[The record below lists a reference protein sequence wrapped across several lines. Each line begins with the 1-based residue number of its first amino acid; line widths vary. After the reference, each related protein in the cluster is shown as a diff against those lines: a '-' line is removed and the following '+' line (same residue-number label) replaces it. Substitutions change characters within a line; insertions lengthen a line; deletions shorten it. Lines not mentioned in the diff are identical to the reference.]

1 MRRLVEVRR
10 DDEPHEEKSVREE
23 EERRRERREKVREL
37 FEELRR
43 TGDPR
48 IRDQLIAHNIH
59 LVEYLARKFANRGEP
74 LEDLLQVGF
83 IGLIKAIDRYDL
95 DRGVEFST
103 YATPTI
109 VGELKR
115 YFRDKGW
122 AIRIPR
128 RLQMRDLELNQAVDH
143 LTQELHRAPT
153 LQEVA
158 EHLEISLEEVVEIM
172 ESSYAANYL
181 SLDNIFY
188 TNEGEDRGFS
198 LLDYLGGEDDD
209 FSLAEDRDTLA
220 KLISRLSD
228 REQKVI
234 YMRFFRGMTQMEI
247 ARELNISQ
255 MHVSRLLRKILDKL
269 RGDLDSDALE

>member
-1 MRRLVEVRR
+1 VSGDDERRL
-10 DDEPHEEKSVREE
+10 
-23 EERRRERREKVREL
+23 ERRRYIREL
-37 FEELRR
+37 FQTLRE
-43 TGDPR
+43 TGDLGV
-48 IRDQLIAHNIH
+48 RDELISLNIH
-59 LVEYLARKFANRGEP
+59 LVEYLARKFSNRGEP
-74 LEDLLQVGF
+74 LEDLLQVGY

-128 RLQMRDLELNQAVDH
+128 RLQMRDHELNQAIDF
-143 LTQELHRAPT
+143 LTQELHRSPT

-158 EHLEISLEEVVEIM
+158 GQLQLSLEEVVEIL

-181 SLDNIFY
+181 SLDNIY
-188 TNEGEDRGFS
+188 LNSSEDHGFS
-198 LLDYLGGEDDD
+198 LMDYLGDEDDD
-209 FSLAEDRDTLA
+209 FSLADDRDTLA
-220 KLISRLSD
+220 KLLSVLTE

-234 YMRFFRGMTQMEI
+234 YMRFFRGMTQIEI
-247 ARELNISQ
+247 ANKLDISQ
-255 MHVSRLLRKILDKL
+255 MHVSRLLRKILEKL
-269 RGDLDSDALE
+269 RGEIELEEY

>member
-1 MRRLVEVRR
+1 VDTDEDRRQ
-10 DDEPHEEKSVREE
+10 
-23 EERRRERREKVREL
+23 ERRRKVREL
-37 FEELRR
+37 FQLLRQ
-43 TGDPR
+43 TNDPR
-48 IRDQLIAHNIH
+48 VRDELIALNIH
-59 LVEYLARKFANRGEP
+59 LVEYLARKFASRGEP
-74 LEDLLQVGF
+74 LEDLLQVGY

-143 LTQELHRAPT
+143 LTQELHRSPT
-153 LQEVA
+153 LTEVA
-158 EHLEISLEEVVEIM
+158 EYLAISHEEVVEIL
-172 ESSYAANYL
+172 ESSYATNYL
-181 SLDNIFY
+181 SLDNIY
-188 TNEGEDRGFS
+188 ANGQEDRGFC
-198 LLDYLGGEDDD
+198 LLDYVGGEDDD

-220 KLISRLSD
+220 KLIAHLSE

-234 YMRFFRGMTQMEI
+234 YMRFFRGMTQIEI

-269 RGDLDSDALE
+269 RNDITLEEV

>member
-1 MRRLVEVRR
+1 MRRDEDRR
-10 DDEPHEEKSVREE
+10 
-23 EERRRERREKVREL
+23 EERRRRIKEL
-37 FEELRR
+37 FQVLRE
-43 TGDPR
+43 TGDHAV
-48 IRDQLIAHNIH
+48 RDELISLNIH
-59 LVEYLARKFANRGEP
+59 LVEYLSRKFLNRGEP
-74 LEDLLQVGF
+74 LEDLLQVGY

-128 RLQMRDLELNQAVDH
+128 RLQMRDLELNQAIDS
-143 LTQELHRAPT
+143 LTQELHRSPT

-158 EHLEISLEEVVEIM
+158 EYLEIGLEEVVEIL

-181 SLDNIFY
+181 SLDNIY
-188 TNEGEDRGFS
+188 MNSQEDRGFC
-198 LLDYLGGEDDD
+198 LLDYLGDEDDD
-209 FSLAEDRDTLA
+209 FSLAEDRDTVV
-220 KLISRLSD
+220 KLISHLTE

-234 YMRFFRGMTQMEI
+234 YMRFFRGMTQVEI
-247 ARELNISQ
+247 ARELDISQ
-255 MHVSRLLRKILDKL
+255 MHVSRLLRKILEKL
-269 RGDLDSDALE
+269 RGDIELEEI

>member
-1 MRRLVEVRR
+1 MCQLDDERR
-10 DDEPHEEKSVREE
+10 DAEPDEEMSVRED
-23 EERRRERREKVREL
+23 EERRRERRERIREL

-43 TGDPR
+43 TGNPR

-74 LEDLLQVGF
+74 LEDLLQVGY

-181 SLDNIFY
+181 SLDNIY
-188 TNEGEDRGFS
+188 SNEGEDRGFS

-269 RGDLDSDALE
+269 RGDLSAEKET

>member
-1 MRRLVEVRR
+1 VKVDEKRRQ
-10 DDEPHEEKSVREE
+10 
-23 EERRRERREKVREL
+23 ERRRKIREL
-37 FEELRR
+37 FQALRES
-43 TGDPR
+43 GDPKV
-48 IRDQLIAHNIH
+48 RDELISLNIH

-74 LEDLLQVGF
+74 LEDLLQEGY

-128 RLQMRDLELNQAVDH
+128 RLQMRDLELNQAIDH
-143 LTQELHRAPT
+143 LTQDLQRSPT

-158 EHLEISLEEVVEIM
+158 DYLDIGLEEVVEIM
-172 ESSYAANYL
+172 ESAYATNYL
-181 SLDNIFY
+181 SLDNIY
-188 TNEGEDRGFS
+188 LDHQEERGFS

-209 FSLAEDRDTLA
+209 FALTEDRDTLV
-220 KLISRLSD
+220 KLLSRLSE
-228 REQKVI
+228 REQSVI
-234 YMRFFRGMTQMEI
+234 YMRFFQGMTQIEI
-247 ARELNISQ
+247 ARELGISQ
-255 MHVSRLLRKILDKL
+255 MHVSRLLRKILEKL
-269 RGDLDSDALE
+269 RCDMELEEA

>member
-1 MRRLVEVRR
+1 MHRLGDERRGK
-10 DDEPHEEKSVREE
+10 DPDEEKSVREE
-23 EERRRERREKVREL
+23 EERRQERRERIREL
-37 FEELRR
+37 FEQLRR

-48 IRDQLIAHNIH
+48 IRDQLIALNIH

-74 LEDLLQVGF
+74 LEDLLQVGY

-128 RLQMRDLELNQAVDH
+128 RLQMRDLELNQAVDQ
-143 LTQELHRAPT
+143 LTQELHRSPT
-153 LQEVA
+153 LREVA
-158 EHLEISLEEVVEIM
+158 EHLEMSLEEVVEIM
-172 ESSYAANYL
+172 ESSYATNYL
-181 SLDNIFY
+181 SLDNIY
-188 TNEGEDRGFS
+188 TTEGEDRGFS

-255 MHVSRLLRKILDKL
+255 MHVSRLLRNILDKL
-269 RGDLDSDALE
+269 RGDLDAET

>member
-1 MRRLVEVRR
+1 MQE
-10 DDEPHEEKSVREE
+10 DEEKRQ
-23 EERRRERREKVREL
+23 ERRRRVREL
-37 FEELRR
+37 FRALRE
-43 TGDPR
+43 TGDPS
-48 IRDQLIAHNIH
+48 IRDELISLNIH
-59 LVEYLARKFANRGEP
+59 LVEYLARKFSNRGEP
-74 LEDLLQVGF
+74 LEDLLQVGY

-128 RLQMRDLELNQAVDH
+128 RLQMRDLELNQAIDA
-143 LTQELHRAPT
+143 LTQDLHRSPT
-153 LQEVA
+153 MREIA
-158 EHLEISLEEVVEIM
+158 DYLETSVEEVVEIL
-172 ESSYAANYL
+172 ESSYATNYL
-181 SLDNIFY
+181 SLDSIY
-188 TNEGEDRGFS
+188 ADGPEDRGFC
-198 LLDYLGGEDDD
+198 LLDYLGGDDND
-209 FSLAEDRDTLA
+209 FSLAEDRDALE
-220 KLISRLSD
+220 KLISCLSE

-234 YMRFFRGMTQMEI
+234 YMRFFRGMTQIEI

-269 RGDLDSDALE
+269 RGELELEAEEI

>member
-1 MRRLVEVRR
+1 MGDEDARQRRR
-10 DDEPHEEKSVREE
+10 DRI
-23 EERRRERREKVREL
+23 REL
-37 FEELRR
+37 FRVLRE
-43 TGDPR
+43 TGDQKV
-48 IRDQLIAHNIH
+48 RDELISLNIH
-59 LVEYLARKFANRGEP
+59 LVEYLARKFSNRGEP
-74 LEDLLQVGF
+74 LEDLLQVGY

-128 RLQMRDLELNQAVDH
+128 RLQMRDLELNQTIDY
-143 LTQELHRAPT
+143 LTQELHRSPNM
-153 LQEVA
+153 QEVA
-158 EHLEISLEEVVEIM
+158 EYLDISVEEVVEIL
-172 ESSYAANYL
+172 ESSYATNYL
-181 SLDNIFY
+181 SLDNIY
-188 TNEGEDRGFS
+188 PNEQEERGFC
-198 LLDYLGGEDDD
+198 LLDYLGSEDND

-220 KLISRLSD
+220 KMLSHLTD

-234 YMRFFRGMTQMEI
+234 YMRFFRGMTQIEI
-247 ARELNISQ
+247 AGELDISQ

-269 RGDLDSDALE
+269 RGDIELEELG

>member
-1 MRRLVEVRR
+1 MRE
-10 DDEPHEEKSVREE
+10 D
-23 EERRRERREKVREL
+23 EERRQERRERIREL
-37 FEELRR
+37 FEILRR

-48 IRDQLIAHNIH
+48 VRDELIALNIH
-59 LVEYLARKFANRGEP
+59 LVEYLARKFINRGEP
-74 LEDLLQVGF
+74 LEDLLQVGY

-95 DRGVEFST
+95 NRGVEFST

-128 RLQMRDLELNQAVDH
+128 RLQMRDLELNQAVDQ
-143 LTQELHRAPT
+143 LTQELHRSPT

-172 ESSYAANYL
+172 ESSYATNYL
-181 SLDNIFY
+181 SLDNIY
-188 TNEGEDRGFS
+188 TNEGEDRGFC

-209 FSLAEDRDTLA
+209 FSLAEDRDALV
-220 KLISRLSD
+220 KLISRLSE

-255 MHVSRLLRKILDKL
+255 MHVSRLLRKILEKL
-269 RGDLDSDALE
+269 RGELDTEIET

>member
-1 MRRLVEVRR
+1 
-10 DDEPHEEKSVREE
+10 
-23 EERRRERREKVREL
+23 
-37 FEELRR
+37 
-43 TGDPR
+43 
-48 IRDQLIAHNIH
+48 
-59 LVEYLARKFANRGEP
+59 
-74 LEDLLQVGF
+74 
-83 IGLIKAIDRYDL
+83 
-95 DRGVEFST
+95 
-103 YATPTI
+103 
-109 VGELKR
+109 
-115 YFRDKGW
+115 
-122 AIRIPR
+122 
-128 RLQMRDLELNQAVDH
+128 MRDLELNQAVDQ
-143 LTQELHRAPT
+143 LTQELQRTPT

-158 EHLEISLEEVVEIM
+158 NHLEMSLEEVVEIM
-172 ESSYAANYL
+172 ESTYATNYL
-181 SLDNIFY
+181 SLDNIY

-269 RGDLDSDALE
+269 RGDLDAEAGC

>member
-1 MRRLVEVRR
+1 VSADEASRQARRKHIKQLFQVL
-10 DDEPHEEKSVREE
+10 RE
-23 EERRRERREKVREL
+23 
-37 FEELRR
+37 
-43 TGDPR
+43 TGDQQV
-48 IRDQLIAHNIH
+48 RDELISLNIH
-59 LVEYLARKFANRGEP
+59 LVEYLARKFSNRGEP

-122 AIRIPR
+122 AIRVPR
-128 RLQMRDLELNQAVDH
+128 RLQMRDVELNQAIDH
-143 LTQELHRAPT
+143 LTQVLHRSPT

-158 EHLEISLEEVVEIM
+158 RYLDISLEEVVEIL
-172 ESSYAANYL
+172 ESSYATNYL
-181 SLDNIFY
+181 SLDNIY
-188 TNEGEDRGFS
+188 MNDQEDRGFC
-198 LLDYLGGEDDD
+198 LMDYLGDEDND

-220 KLISRLSD
+220 KLISHLTD

-234 YMRFFRGMTQMEI
+234 YMRFFRGMTQIEI
-247 ARELNISQ
+247 ARELDISQ
-255 MHVSRLLRKILDKL
+255 MHVSRLLRKILEKL
-269 RGDLDSDALE
+269 RGDIQLKEI

>member
-1 MRRLVEVRR
+1 MRSC
-10 DDEPHEEKSVREE
+10 SVREE
-23 EERRRERREKVREL
+23 DRRQERRERIREL
-37 FEELRR
+37 FKLLRE
-43 TGDPR
+43 TGDSR
-48 IRDQLIAHNIH
+48 VRDELISLNIH

-83 IGLIKAIDRYDL
+83 VGLIKAIDRYDL

-128 RLQMRDLELNQAVDH
+128 RLQMRDLELNQAIDQ
-143 LTQELHRAPT
+143 LTQELHRSPT

-158 EHLEISLEEVVEIM
+158 EHLEFSLEEVVEIL

-181 SLDNIFY
+181 SLDTIYLND
-188 TNEGEDRGFS
+188 GEDRGFC

-209 FSLAEDRDTLA
+209 FSLAEDRDALA
-220 KLISRLSD
+220 KLLSRLTD
-228 REQKVI
+228 REQKVV
-234 YMRFFRGMTQMEI
+234 YMRFFRGLTQMEI
-247 ARELNISQ
+247 ARELRISQ

-269 RGDLDSDALE
+269 REDLGTDTVP

>member
-1 MRRLVEVRR
+1 MSADEASRQARRQHIKQLFQVL
-10 DDEPHEEKSVREE
+10 RE
-23 EERRRERREKVREL
+23 
-37 FEELRR
+37 
-43 TGDPR
+43 TGDQQV
-48 IRDQLIAHNIH
+48 RDELISLNIH
-59 LVEYLARKFANRGEP
+59 LVEYLARKFSNRGEP

-122 AIRIPR
+122 AIRVPR
-128 RLQMRDLELNQAVDH
+128 RLQMRDVELNQAIDH
-143 LTQELHRAPT
+143 LTQEFHRSPT

-158 EHLEISLEEVVEIM
+158 NYLDISLEEVVEIL
-172 ESSYAANYL
+172 ESSYATNYL
-181 SLDNIFY
+181 SLDNIY
-188 TNEGEDRGFS
+188 MNDQEDRGFC

-220 KLISRLSD
+220 KLISHLTD

-234 YMRFFRGMTQMEI
+234 YMRFFRGMTQIEI
-247 ARELNISQ
+247 ARELDISQ
-255 MHVSRLLRKILDKL
+255 MHVSRLLRKILEKL
-269 RGDLDSDALE
+269 RGDIQLEEI

>member
-1 MRRLVEVRR
+1 VSADDALRQARRKHIKQLFRVL
-10 DDEPHEEKSVREE
+10 RE
-23 EERRRERREKVREL
+23 
-37 FEELRR
+37 
-43 TGDPR
+43 TGDQQV
-48 IRDQLIAHNIH
+48 RDELISLNIH
-59 LVEYLARKFANRGEP
+59 LVEYLARKFSNRGEP

-128 RLQMRDLELNQAVDH
+128 RLQMRDVELNQAIDH
-143 LTQELHRAPT
+143 LTQALHRSPT
-153 LQEVA
+153 LQEVSRY
-158 EHLEISLEEVVEIM
+158 LDISLEEVVEIL
-172 ESSYAANYL
+172 ESSYATNYL
-181 SLDNIFY
+181 SLDNIY
-188 TNEGEDRGFS
+188 MNDQEDRGFC
-198 LLDYLGGEDDD
+198 LLDYLGDEDDD

-220 KLISRLSD
+220 KLISHLTD

-234 YMRFFRGMTQMEI
+234 YMRFFRGMTQIEI
-247 ARELNISQ
+247 ARELDISQ
-255 MHVSRLLRKILDKL
+255 MHVSRLLRKILEKL
-269 RGDLDSDALE
+269 RGDIHMEEI

>member
-1 MRRLVEVRR
+1 M
-10 DDEPHEEKSVREE
+10 SVRED
-23 EERRRERREKVREL
+23 EERRRERRERIREL

-43 TGDPR
+43 TGNPR

-74 LEDLLQVGF
+74 LEDLLQVGY

-181 SLDNIFY
+181 SLDNIY
-188 TNEGEDRGFS
+188 SNEGEDRGFS

-269 RGDLDSDALE
+269 RGDLSAEKET

>member
-1 MRRLVEVRR
+1 
-10 DDEPHEEKSVREE
+10 VREDE
-23 EERRRERREKVREL
+23 DKRQERRQYVKKL
-37 FEELRR
+37 FQALRD
-43 TGDPR
+43 TSDPS
-48 IRDQLIAHNIH
+48 IRDELISLNIH
-59 LVEYLARKFANRGEP
+59 LVEYLARKFSNRGEP
-74 LEDLLQVGF
+74 LEDLLQVGY

-128 RLQMRDLELNQAVDH
+128 RLQMRDHELNQAIDH
-143 LTQELHRAPT
+143 LTQEMHRSPN
-153 LQEVA
+153 LQEIA
-158 EHLEISLEEVVEIM
+158 DYLKISLEEVVEIL

-181 SLDNIFY
+181 SLDNIY
-188 TNEGEDRGFS
+188 TDGQEERGFC
-198 LLDYLGGEDDD
+198 LLDYLGGEDGD

-220 KLISRLSD
+220 KLISNLTD

-234 YMRFFRGMTQMEI
+234 YMRFFRGMTQIEI
-247 ARELNISQ
+247 ARELDISQ

-269 RGDLDSDALE
+269 RGDIEVQEF

>member
-1 MRRLVEVRR
+1 MR
-10 DDEPHEEKSVREE
+10 D
-23 EERRRERREKVREL
+23 EERRRQERRKRVREL
-37 FEELRR
+37 FEVLRQ

-48 IRDQLIAHNIH
+48 VRDELIALNIH

-74 LEDLLQVGF
+74 LEDLLQVGY
-83 IGLIKAIDRYDL
+83 IGLIKAIDRYDI

-128 RLQMRDLELNQAVDH
+128 RLQMRDLELNQAIDH
-143 LTQELHRAPT
+143 LTQELHRSPT

-158 EHLEISLEEVVEIM
+158 EYLDMDLEEVVEIL
-172 ESSYAANYL
+172 ESSHATNYL
-181 SLDNIFY
+181 SLDSMY
-188 TNEGEDRGFS
+188 ANEDEERGFC
-198 LLDYLGGEDDD
+198 LLDYLGEEDDE

-220 KLISRLSD
+220 NLISSLTE
-228 REQKVI
+228 REQKVV
-234 YMRFFRGMTQMEI
+234 YMRFFRGMTQIEI
-247 ARELNISQ
+247 AKELNISQ
-255 MHVSRLLRKILDKL
+255 MHVSRLLRKILEKL
-269 RGDLDSDALE
+269 RGNLQIEEALGD

>member
-1 MRRLVEVRR
+1 MRE
-10 DDEPHEEKSVREE
+10 DEDKRQ
-23 EERRRERREKVREL
+23 ERRRRVREL
-37 FEELRR
+37 FEALRR
-43 TGDPR
+43 TGDPS
-48 IRDQLIAHNIH
+48 IRDELISLNIH

-74 LEDLLQVGF
+74 LEDLLQVGY

-128 RLQMRDLELNQAVDH
+128 RLQMRDQELNQAIDA
-143 LTQELHRAPT
+143 LTQELRRSPT
-153 LQEVA
+153 LKEIA
-158 EHLEISLEEVVEIM
+158 DYLETSLEEVVEIL
-172 ESSYAANYL
+172 ESAHATNYL
-181 SLDNIFY
+181 SLDSIY
-188 TNEGEDRGFS
+188 GEGSEDRGFC
-198 LLDYLGGEDDD
+198 LLDYLGGDDD
-209 FSLAEDRDTLA
+209 EFSFAEDRDTLE
-220 KLISRLSD
+220 KLIACLSE
-228 REQKVI
+228 REQRVV
-234 YMRFFRGMTQMEI
+234 YMRFFRGMTQIEI

-269 RGDLDSDALE
+269 RGELSLDREELR

>member
-1 MRRLVEVRR
+1 MSG
-10 DDEPHEEKSVREE
+10 DDERRQ
-23 EERRRERREKVREL
+23 ERRRYIKEL
-37 FEELRR
+37 FEKLRE
-43 TGDPR
+43 TGDQVV
-48 IRDQLIAHNIH
+48 RDELISLNIH
-59 LVEYLARKFANRGEP
+59 LVEYLARKFSNRGEP
-74 LEDLLQVGF
+74 LEDLLQVGY

-128 RLQMRDLELNQAVDH
+128 RLQMRDLELNQAIDY
-143 LTQELHRAPT
+143 LTQELHGSPT
-153 LQEVA
+153 LRDVA
-158 EHLEISLEEVVEIM
+158 EYLDISLEEVVEIL

-181 SLDNIFY
+181 SLDNIY
-188 TNEGEDRGFS
+188 TTSQEDRGFS
-198 LLDYLGGEDDD
+198 LLDYLGSEDDD

-220 KLISRLSD
+220 KLLSRLTE

-234 YMRFFRGMTQMEI
+234 YMRFFRGMTQIEI
-247 ARELNISQ
+247 ARELEISQ
-255 MHVSRLLRKILDKL
+255 MHVSRLLRKILAKL
-269 RGDLDSDALE
+269 RGDIEL

>member
-1 MRRLVEVRR
+1 MSADEASRQARRKHIKQLFQVL
-10 DDEPHEEKSVREE
+10 RE
-23 EERRRERREKVREL
+23 
-37 FEELRR
+37 
-43 TGDPR
+43 TGDQQV
-48 IRDQLIAHNIH
+48 RDELISLNIH
-59 LVEYLARKFANRGEP
+59 LVEYLARKFSNRGEP

-122 AIRIPR
+122 AIRVPR
-128 RLQMRDLELNQAVDH
+128 RLQMRDVELNQAIDH
-143 LTQELHRAPT
+143 LTQVLHRSPT

-158 EHLEISLEEVVEIM
+158 RYLDISLEEVVEIL
-172 ESSYAANYL
+172 ESSYATNYL
-181 SLDNIFY
+181 SLDNIY
-188 TNEGEDRGFS
+188 MNDQEDRGFC
-198 LLDYLGGEDDD
+198 LMDYLGDEDND

-220 KLISRLSD
+220 KLISHLTD

-234 YMRFFRGMTQMEI
+234 YMRFFRGMTQIEI
-247 ARELNISQ
+247 ARELDISQ
-255 MHVSRLLRKILDKL
+255 MHVSRLLRKILEKL
-269 RGDLDSDALE
+269 RGDIQLKEI

>member
-1 MRRLVEVRR
+1 MSGDEDRRQ
-10 DDEPHEEKSVREE
+10 
-23 EERRRERREKVREL
+23 ERRRRIKEL
-37 FEELRR
+37 FQALRE
-43 TGDPR
+43 TGDPCV
-48 IRDQLIAHNIH
+48 RDELISLNIH
-59 LVEYLARKFANRGEP
+59 LVEYLARKFCNRGEP
-74 LEDLLQVGF
+74 LEDLLQVGY

-128 RLQMRDLELNQAVDH
+128 RLQMRDHELNQAVDR

-153 LQEVA
+153 LREVA
-158 EHLEISLEEVVEIM
+158 DELKASLEEVVEIL

-181 SLDNIFY
+181 SLDNIY
-188 TNEGEDRGFS
+188 TNSQEDHGFC
-198 LLDYLGGEDDD
+198 LMDYLGGEDDD

-220 KLISRLSD
+220 KLLSVLSE

-234 YMRFFRGMTQMEI
+234 YMRFFRGMTQIEI
-247 ARELNISQ
+247 ARSLDISQ
-255 MHVSRLLRKILDKL
+255 MHVSRLLRKILEKL
-269 RGDLDSDALE
+269 RGEIEYEEFR

>member
-1 MRRLVEVRR
+1 M
-10 DDEPHEEKSVREE
+10 REE
-23 EERRRERREKVREL
+23 EERREKVREL

>member
-1 MRRLVEVRR
+1 MRGDEASRLKRR
-10 DDEPHEEKSVREE
+10 KQTKELFQILRETGDQ
-23 EERRRERREKVREL
+23 KVRDEL
-37 FEELRR
+37 ISL
-43 TGDPR
+43 
-48 IRDQLIAHNIH
+48 NIH

-74 LEDLLQVGF
+74 LEDLLQVGY
-83 IGLIKAIDRYDL
+83 IGLIKAIDRFDL

-128 RLQMRDLELNQAVDH
+128 RLQMRDAELNQAIDH
-143 LTQELHRAPT
+143 LTQELHHSPT
-153 LQEVA
+153 LKEVA
-158 EHLEISLEEVVEIM
+158 HYLDISLEEVVEIL

-181 SLDNIFY
+181 SLDNIY
-188 TNEGEDRGFS
+188 LNDQEDRGFC
-198 LLDYLGGEDDD
+198 LLDYLGDEDDD

-220 KLISRLSD
+220 KMISRLTD

-234 YMRFFRGMTQMEI
+234 YMRFFRGMTQIEI
-247 ARELNISQ
+247 ARELGISQ
-255 MHVSRLLRKILDKL
+255 MHVSRLLRKILEKL
-269 RGDLDSDALE
+269 RGEAALEGYKRAT

>member
-1 MRRLVEVRR
+1 MRGDEASRRKRRIQIKELFQVLRDTGDQEVR
-10 DDEPHEEKSVREE
+10 DN
-23 EERRRERREKVREL
+23 
-37 FEELRR
+37 
-43 TGDPR
+43 
-48 IRDQLIAHNIH
+48 LISLNIH
-59 LVEYLARKFANRGEP
+59 LVEYLARKFSNRGEP

-128 RLQMRDLELNQAVDH
+128 RLQMRDVELNQAIDH
-143 LTQELHRAPT
+143 LTQELHHSPT
-153 LQEVA
+153 LNEVA
-158 EHLEISLEEVVEIM
+158 EYLDISLEEVVEIL
-172 ESSYAANYL
+172 ESSYASNYL
-181 SLDNIFY
+181 SLDNIY
-188 TNEGEDRGFS
+188 LNEQEDRGFC
-198 LLDYLGGEDDD
+198 LMDYLGNEDND
-209 FSLAEDRDTLA
+209 FSLAEDRDTLV
-220 KLISRLSD
+220 KLLSRLSD

-234 YMRFFRGMTQMEI
+234 YMRFFRGMTQIEI

-255 MHVSRLLRKILDKL
+255 MHVSRLLRKILEKL
-269 RGDLDSDALE
+269 RGDTTLMEI